1 MLVRILP
8 TVVAGLIF
16 TTLSFQTICA
26 QEISKNVISA
36 TCTLPIKGISES
48 TNGVYNFKNF
58 EVETPDDGSYY
69 VNFWLLPAKYAD
81 DNYTS
86 FYVYVNNVF
95 AGTINPSFGNWQSAG
110 MDSNDALDLQKG
122 LNVISIAT
130 KAPES
135 PDVETIKVAKNNT
148 DVVFQSDAYNEYL
161 DAAMAGNDNEIF
173 EVDNEMTTLSTN
185 SVNAAEIAFFTNV
198 PLRYS
203 FYKTFSFTENQEIF
217 ITSSSVTG
225 HFIDVIYYAKSMS
238 LPACPILPNSI
249 IEPIILKP
257 EELMDVEY
265 ASSEEMQGLNWKGI
279 SEKAVNS
286 SIEIATVRLTIPKS
300 GHYLIRLRSKT
311 NEVLGVADLN
321 VNGTYYYED
330 APFYFYGVE
339 CEIPADGSEYASM
352 TNCATAGEDDPI
364 IFIHGNGVMADKIVG
379 VNDDGPAA
387 KLLQYNLSGRD
398 SYISQKYFVKT
409 HKISVSSYSS
419 NKPVSTCDILAR
431 VSGESSQDVS
441 QMRAVKP
448 ETKNISN
455 VSIADSSV
463 KVPGI
468 IEISSSLEII
478 ANESICNISVF
489 NLSGKCVASINDVSG
504 NTVMLPVSKFNMTE
518 RGMYIVSVETI
529 NGVSSKKVIVK

>member
-161 DAAMAGNDNEIF
+161 DAAIAGNDNEIF
-173 EVDNEMTTLSTN
+173 EVDNEMTTLSAN
-185 SVNAAEIAFFTNV
+185 SVNAAGIAFFTNV

-217 ITSSSVTG
+217 ITSSSVMG
-225 HFIDVIYYAKSMS
+225 HFIDVIYYAKSKSHS
-238 LPACPILPNSI
+238 L
-249 IEPIILKP
+249 
-257 EELMDVEY
+257 
-265 ASSEEMQGLNWKGI
+265 
-279 SEKAVNS
+279 
-286 SIEIATVRLTIPKS
+286 KS
-300 GHYLIRLRSKT
+300 NL
-311 NEVLGVADLN
+311 VL
-321 VNGTYYYED
+321 
-330 APFYFYGVE
+330 
-339 CEIPADGSEYASM
+339 
-352 TNCATAGEDDPI
+352 
-364 IFIHGNGVMADKIVG
+364 VMK
-379 VNDDGPAA
+379 N
-387 KLLQYNLSGRD
+387 
-398 SYISQKYFVKT
+398 QK
-409 HKISVSSYSS
+409 
-419 NKPVSTCDILAR
+419 
-431 VSGESSQDVS
+431 
-441 QMRAVKP
+441 
-448 ETKNISN
+448 
-455 VSIADSSV
+455 
-463 KVPGI
+463 
-468 IEISSSLEII
+468 
-478 ANESICNISVF
+478 
-489 NLSGKCVASINDVSG
+489 
-504 NTVMLPVSKFNMTE
+504 
-518 RGMYIVSVETI
+518 
-529 NGVSSKKVIVK
+529 